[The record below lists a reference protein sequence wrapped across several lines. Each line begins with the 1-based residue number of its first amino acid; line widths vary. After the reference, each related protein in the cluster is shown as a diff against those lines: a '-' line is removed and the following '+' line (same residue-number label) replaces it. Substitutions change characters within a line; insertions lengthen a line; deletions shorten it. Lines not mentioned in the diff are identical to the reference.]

1 MKTKDELY
9 KVVGIGETDFEFNL
23 NLTETELV
31 LYKINPESLNSV
43 SDLIPLL
50 KINELKEKL
59 YISSNNNLLNIFLY
73 LNKTNP
79 QKTFVEYVSLNCIMV
94 NPENFFMKEK
104 MIKELEENCMFL
116 IEANLLPP
124 TKIKINLNIPNRP
137 TKILEM
143 EFTSNDYIYD
153 KSREEKDRLE
163 AEQYRKM
170 ELERSLQKTH
180 ASAKKNE
187 AKKEPTI
194 VKKETMNFNKKN
206 DETSKKEDLQNKYK
220 EITNEIK
227 NELKKDENKKNEE
240 KKQEVKKEES
250 KVDDKNNDNNKEEKK
265 SDAKKEE
272 TKDSSKNQEGK
283 KDENKPKTGNHV
295 ADKISLNLP
304 VPQRQQSLETPN
316 VIYPEGK
323 DETDQIPFRSDK
335 TAILIS
341 SKSKS
346 NIPSKNVNLL
356 DLKYDF
362 SNCNYIFI
370 DLNFFINKL
379 RDLSSIHEFLNTRLV
394 QNFSNTGI
402 ITICPSEDL
411 ITDENCSKIIN
422 FIKISDIVLY
432 EMKNVK
438 KITSILGYKMENEEF
453 ERKFCELNE
462 LQLVKTNN
470 RQNRISLFL
479 DDFSKFTII
488 NQNKE
493 SGLVTLVK
501 EFKFEIGLK
510 LEYFN
515 SIYHNFISLKN
526 AFLSGF
532 FSRLIQNYNY
542 ETAFFV
548 GNETFKKTL
557 DIFFNNKGIPR
568 DDPDYFIVFTK
579 KPAVKKELRK
589 DKYVNRVPKRL
600 ANNIN
605 INVFNINDKKSDFVL
620 DGPNLLKSRLKEY
633 NPLFDENLSSYFS
646 SPFILK
652 HLNKMGFIDRTGSVA
667 DHKTIKNL
675 GLKVNNKKFLMKKLE
690 SEQKK
695 LIKYIQKGE
704 QKSSSPD
711 KSMNKSEEEPENVI
725 YPRIQSNYSV
735 KLPSLNPK
743 TRQYSFENNKKEFF
757 AGNKIAEINKLQEH
771 SVTLNLKNI
780 NRNFGGK
787 INKNNKLPL
796 LTESMKVNDIS
807 FDNYN
812 ELSENLEGNNSLRD
826 DMNQNNSKNLNKL
839 TRQLVKYQIEADNP
853 FPKEQSFVESDYKNY
868 YNSSSNDYSYK
879 SPVKSNFNYELNEL
893 STMRSEKLKSEVL
906 KDLSKYSYKEGSSS
920 KKKKKER
927 LNDLAERHKYTYLE
941 GKDKDFSFIKMS
953 GKEITSKEDINKSSM
968 RTNERDYHDEVR
980 RDVNF
985 ISNEK
990 AEGGGIYVPK
1000 DIEQIKRM
1008 EMENEKI
1015 QKQKDAERDAALQ
1028 IYLENKRKEELRRIE
1043 EAKKEEQR
1051 RIEEKRKKE
1060 EEELRKKEEEMR
1072 RYEEEKRKAE
1082 EDRKKAQE
1090 EERKRIEEE
1099 KKKKESKKEEKKAE
1113 EKKGEDKKTEE
1124 KKAEEKKGEEKKA
1137 EDKKT
1142 EEKKTE
1148 EKKTEEKKGEE
1159 KKTEEKKGEDKKTEE
1174 KKG

>member
-1 MKTKDELY
+1 MKTKDEFF
-9 KVVGIGETDFEFNL
+9 KVVGIGETDYEFNL

-31 LYKINPESLNSV
+31 LYKIDPESLNSV

-50 KINELKEKL
+50 KIKELKEKL
-59 YISSNNNLLNIFLY
+59 YISSNNNLLNIFLF

-79 QKTFVEYVSLNCIMV
+79 QKTFVEYVSLNCMMV

-137 TKILEM
+137 TKLLEM

-153 KSREEKDRLE
+153 KAREEKDRLE

-187 AKKEPTI
+187 PQKEQSF
-194 VKKETMNFNKKN
+194 VKKETTNFNKKN
-206 DETSKKEDLQNKYK
+206 DEISKKEDLQNKYK

-240 KKQEVKKEES
+240 KKQEVKKDES
-250 KVDDKNNDNNKEEKK
+250 KVDDKNNENKKEEKK
-265 SDAKKEE
+265 SDVKNEE

-283 KDENKPKTGNHV
+283 KDENKPKTGNHII
-295 ADKISLNLP
+295 DKISLNLP
-304 VPQRQQSLETPN
+304 VPQREQSRDTR

-323 DETDQIPFRSDK
+323 DENDQRSFRSDK
-335 TAILIS
+335 TTILIS

-346 NIPSKNVNLL
+346 NIPAKNVNLL

-362 SNCNYIFI
+362 SNCNYIFV
-370 DLNFFINKL
+370 DLNYFL
-379 RDLSSIHEFLNTRLV
+379 RKIGDISSIYEFLNTRLV
-394 QNFSNTGI
+394 QNFSITGI

-411 ITDENCSKIIN
+411 ITEENCSKIIN
-422 FIKISDIVLY
+422 FLKISDIVLY

-453 ERKFCELNE
+453 EKKFCELNE

-557 DIFFNNKGIPR
+557 DIFFNNKEFPR

-579 KPAVKKELRK
+579 KPAAKKELRK

-633 NPLFDENLSSYFS
+633 NPLFDENLSSYFT

-704 QKSSSPD
+704 QKSLSPN

-743 TRQYSFENNKKEFF
+743 TRQYSFENKKEFF

-812 ELSENLEGNNSLRD
+812 DLSENLEGNNSLRD
-826 DMNQNNSKNLNKL
+826 DINQNNSKNLNKL

-853 FPKEQSFVESDYKNY
+853 FPKEQSFAESDYKNY

-941 GKDKDFSFIKMS
+941 GKEKDFSFVKMS

-968 RTNERDYHDEVR
+968 RTNERDYHEEVR

-985 ISNEK
+985 MSNEK
-990 AEGGGIYVPK
+990 ADGGGIYVPR

-1043 EAKKEEQR
+1043 EAKQEEQR
-1051 RIEEKRKKE
+1051 RLEEKKRKELEELKKKE
-1060 EEELRKKEEEMR
+1060 EDMRK
-1072 RYEEEKRKAE
+1072 YEEEKRKAE

-1099 KKKKESKKEEKKAE
+1099 KKKKESKKEEVKKEDKKTEEKKEDKKVEEKNEDKKGEEKKEEKKAE
-1113 EKKGEDKKTEE
+1113 EKKAEEKKDDKKTEE
-1124 KKAEEKKGEEKKA
+1124 KKAEEKK
-1137 EDKKT
+1137 
-1142 EEKKTE
+1142 
-1148 EKKTEEKKGEE
+1148 
-1159 KKTEEKKGEDKKTEE
+1159 
-1174 KKG
+1174 